1 MPKPRILIVDDEER
15 FVKTLSRRLAE
26 RELDVAGVHSGRDAI
41 EEVKKNA
48 YDVVILD
55 VRMPGLDGIETL
67 QEIKR
72 IDSGIEVLM
81 LTGHASVDSAVE
93 GMRLGAHE
101 YLMKPCDI
109 EELMEKVDTAYEL
122 KLAREARILRAE
134 ARKMTDQSS
143 GEGSV

>member
-1 MPKPRILIVDDEER
+1 
-15 FVKTLSRRLAE
+15 
-26 RELDVAGVHSGRDAI
+26 
-41 EEVKKNA
+41 
-48 YDVVILD
+48 
-55 VRMPGLDGIETL
+55 
-67 QEIKR
+67 
-72 IDSGIEVLM
+72 M

-122 KLAREARILRAE
+122 KQAREARILRAE